1 MNMRIRREVKLKE
14 DAGVPKR
21 SESLLGDYLLDIVP
35 GSESAPLLEDG
46 GEIKKVIDTQG
57 MEMVFNSLGK
67 ITGDIEAVT
76 KSLRE
81 SLTGEGGEGSMGK
94 IGQNLVK
101 GSAAVDEK
109 IRESTTKL
117 DLIL

>member
-81 SLTGEGGEGSMGK
+81 SLTGEGGVGSMGK
-94 IGQNLVK
+94 IVHNRVK
-101 GSAAVDEK
+101 CYK
-109 IRESTTKL
+109 IVVKMITKHT
-117 DLIL
+117 